1 MRPSDFQLES
11 ILVADRTAML
21 RAAAAAAGRAAPGL
35 RRRLGKLLVGAGVRL
50 APELRPARR
59 LA

>member
-11 ILVADRTAML
+11 ILVADRMAAL
-21 RAAAAAAGRAAPGL
+21 RADAVPSPPRL
-35 RRRLGKLLVGAGVRL
+35 RRRLGKLLVSAGVRL

>member
-1 MRPSDFQLES
+1 MRPSDPQLES
-11 ILVADRTAML
+11 ILVADRIAAL
-21 RAAAAAAGRAAPGL
+21 RADATPAPPRL
-35 RRRLGKLLVGAGVRL
+35 RRRLGRLLVDAGVRL

>member
-1 MRPSDFQLES
+1 MRPSDYQLES
-11 ILVADRTAML
+11 ILVADRTAAL
-21 RAAAAAAGRAAPGL
+21 RADAAPSPPVL
-35 RRRLGKLLVGAGVRL
+35 RRRLGRWLVSAGLRL